1 VDIRHAAGV
10 SIARAGIAR
19 RTGSSLGGRLG
30 RAFGWSVGR
39 TFGWSV
45 GRTFSWSVGRTF
57 SWSVGRT
64 IASISVPV
72 ALTTTRA
79 ARLAGLH
86 SAG

>member
-1 VDIRHAAGV
+1 MDIRHAAGV

-45 GRTFSWSVGRTF
+45 GRTFSWSVGRT
-57 SWSVGRT
+57 

>member
-1 VDIRHAAGV
+1 MDIRHAAAV

-45 GRTFSWSVGRTF
+45 GRTFSWSVGRT
-57 SWSVGRT
+57 

>member
-1 VDIRHAAGV
+1 MDIRHAAGV

-19 RTGSSLGGRLG
+19 RIGSSLGGRLG

-39 TFGWSV
+39 TFG
-45 GRTFSWSVGRTF
+45 WSVGRTF